1 MIISDLKAS
10 AEALLEK
17 RQGELPRLLR
27 LQHYLDGDCAGPYIP
42 RSAPEA
48 FRELVQKAKS
58 NWLPLVVEVSA
69 QDCYV
74 EGFRPEGAKPE
85 EDTDEPNPLWKA
97 WQSNRLDARQTH
109 LHRVAIGYGCA
120 YAVVLPGVMRS
131 SGLGTVSK
139 MPVVRTRSPLFMTA
153 LYDDPEYDMFPQF
166 AGYVKT
172 MNNSPIGFITGME
185 LYDDRYRYILTGS
198 NADEM
203 ANNPIQRERHGS
215 SICPVIR
222 FVNGM
227 RVDGSPVG
235 DVDQLLPL
243 QDRLTETTY
252 GLLMAQNYSSFKQG
266 WAAGLR
272 SPEDEDG
279 HPIMPFNAAVD
290 RIWVAEDDNVRFG
303 QFQETNLNG
312 YLEALS
318 AAIRDLATI
327 SQTPPHYFAQ
337 LVNISGDTLS
347 AIREGHTQ
355 KVQAKQHNFGE
366 SWELVMY

>member
-27 LQHYLDGDCAGPYIP
+27 LQHYLDGDGAGPYIP
-42 RSAPEA
+42 RSATEE

-74 EGFRPEGAKPE
+74 EGFRPEGSKPE

-109 LHRVAIGYGCA
+109 LHRDAIGYGCA

-153 LYDDPEYDMFPQF
+153 MSDVRTCVVLTIGLRTVPKNPVVRSRSPLCISARYDDPEYGRCPQF
-166 AGYVKT
+166 AAYVKT
-172 MNNSPIGFITGME
+172 MNNRPIPCITGME
-185 LYDDRYRYILTGS
+185 LYDERYRYILTGS

-203 ANNPIQRERHGS
+203 
-215 SICPVIR
+215 
-222 FVNGM
+222 
-227 RVDGSPVG
+227 
-235 DVDQLLPL
+235 
-243 QDRLTETTY
+243 
-252 GLLMAQNYSSFKQG
+252 
-266 WAAGLR
+266 
-272 SPEDEDG
+272 
-279 HPIMPFNAAVD
+279 
-290 RIWVAEDDNVRFG
+290 
-303 QFQETNLNG
+303 
-312 YLEALS
+312 
-318 AAIRDLATI
+318 
-327 SQTPPHYFAQ
+327 
-337 LVNISGDTLS
+337 
-347 AIREGHTQ
+347 
-355 KVQAKQHNFGE
+355 
-366 SWELVMY
+366 